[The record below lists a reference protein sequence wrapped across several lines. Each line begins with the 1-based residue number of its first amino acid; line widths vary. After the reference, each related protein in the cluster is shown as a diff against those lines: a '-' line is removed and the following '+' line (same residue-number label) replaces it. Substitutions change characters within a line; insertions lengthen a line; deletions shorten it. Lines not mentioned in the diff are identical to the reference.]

1 MKKISKKK
9 IILIVIAVILLIVIA
24 FVIFKLINKNEL
36 NLNVDAN
43 GNVVN
48 GDIMNSDGSNAQLQQ
63 EDSNNNSEAT
73 YNPNSIPQKD
83 TEHIEQYIDDKG
95 NEVSGEDLSKIK
107 DNIIQAFKKIPMD
120 KLGLDVNLDEVRIIF
135 NQGTTVIDQ
144 NNFFVFCI
152 YTTHD
157 NRLKNIGMF
166 AMTKDTKTLYKF
178 NSENLTYDL
187 IEK

>member
-95 NEVSGEDLSKIK
+95 NEVKGFIRKTIE
-107 DNIIQAFKKIPMD
+107 
-120 KLGLDVNLDEVRIIF
+120 
-135 NQGTTVIDQ
+135 
-144 NNFFVFCI
+144 
-152 YTTHD
+152 
-157 NRLKNIGMF
+157 
-166 AMTKDTKTLYKF
+166 MTF
-178 NSENLTYDL
+178 SS
-187 IEK
+187 